1 MHAPHW
7 IELFSLLAVDTCRPA
22 AEPPPPPP
30 ALAGA
35 FATRALLSAD
45 FFPDVHLRSSIR
57 PPYSLQG
64 LLSLLVNASESFL

>member
-7 IELFSLLAVDTCRPA
+7 IELFSLLAVDTCRSA
-22 AEPPPPPP
+22 AEPPPPT
-30 ALAGA
+30 LAGA

-45 FFPDVHLRSSIR
+45 FFPNVHLRSSIR
-57 PPYSLQG
+57 PPYTLQE